1 MADSEQHYTGG
12 SSQPKQARPAPAV
25 PAVFQNPSV
34 ADSSNP
40 YNVGI
45 TAATDHAVQ
54 QDDLTQYQT
63 LRTGLVLIIST
74 HFIHIS
80 MVLVMMYLVFLFMQA
95 GSSLGEAVAGSDG
108 AEFGGAIG
116 GGAGAVVAGCC
127 SWIFFIV
134 TAPINLIGGCL
145 GFSTPDITGAKSKI
159 VGSVVCGGAAILLWL
174 GIFFYDDLADLFLNS
189 GWGFMGYLSL
199 LLIIVWAS
207 HAFFVWALSDVAK
220 YLNSPEVCSAGFP
233 TVGLCGLSFL
243 LVISGLGLLM
253 RLDGWREVDMPGSSA
268 GMWLLAGLIA
278 LVWIGMYLR
287 LLFKALGALKLHRPA
302 SSGPGI
308 SPRGY
313 PVQPQVGGQVGSS
326 GVPVAQTPTRK
337 GW

>member
-12 SSQPKQARPAPAV
+12 SSQPKQARPAPAI
-25 PAVFQNPSV
+25 PAAFQNPSV
-34 ADSSNP
+34 TDSSNP
-40 YNVGI
+40 YNVGV
-45 TAATDHAVQ
+45 TAATDYAVQ

-95 GSSLGEAVAGSDG
+95 GSSLGEAVAGSEG

-116 GGAGAVVAGCC
+116 GGAGAVLAGCC

-174 GIFFYDDLADLFLNS
+174 GIFFYDDLADVFLNS
-189 GWGFMGYLSL
+189 GWGFMGYLGL
-199 LLIIVWAS
+199 LLIVVWAS

-287 LLFKALGALKLHRPA
+287 LLFKALGALKLNRPA

-326 GVPVAQTPTRK
+326 GVPVAQTPIRK

>member
-12 SSQPKQARPAPAV
+12 SSQPKQARPAPAI
-25 PAVFQNPSV
+25 PAAFQNPSV
-34 ADSSNP
+34 TDSSNP
-40 YNVGI
+40 YNVGV
-45 TAATDHAVQ
+45 TAATDYAVQ

-95 GSSLGEAVAGSDG
+95 GSSLGEAVAGSEG

-116 GGAGAVVAGCC
+116 GGAGAVLAGCC

-174 GIFFYDDLADLFLNS
+174 GIFFYCLLYTSDAAD
-189 GWGFMGYLSL
+189 
-199 LLIIVWAS
+199 
-207 HAFFVWALSDVAK
+207 
-220 YLNSPEVCSAGFP
+220 E
-233 TVGLCGLSFL
+233 
-243 LVISGLGLLM
+243 
-253 RLDGWREVDMPGSSA
+253 
-268 GMWLLAGLIA
+268 
-278 LVWIGMYLR
+278 
-287 LLFKALGALKLHRPA
+287 
-302 SSGPGI
+302 
-308 SPRGY
+308 
-313 PVQPQVGGQVGSS
+313 
-326 GVPVAQTPTRK
+326 
-337 GW
+337 